1 MRVEEK
7 EPTVIVSPLL
17 SLIPNPK
24 TSMELNDSIGPSVV
38 LDTKLVLRAGGSL
51 AVSFESLLAYV
62 VSGFICVTLSVVTH
76 TTSLGLSNILKSVK
90 LVSSLLF
97 TIKLCPLWTLLATG
111 DVSPF
116 GVPSDVGNRASRAE
130 NRFWIAAFWMLLEA
144 FGSFSIQLLVLWM

>member
-1 MRVEEK
+1 MRDEEK
-7 EPTVIVSPLL
+7 EPTVVVSPLL

-38 LDTKLVLRAGGSL
+38 LDTKLVLRTGGSL

-76 TTSLGLSNILKSVK
+76 TTSLGLSNVLKSEK

-97 TIKLCPLWTLLATG
+97 TTKLCPL
-111 DVSPF
+111 
-116 GVPSDVGNRASRAE
+116 
-130 NRFWIAAFWMLLEA
+130 
-144 FGSFSIQLLVLWM
+144 